1 MKSRKPDGG
10 HRGESGIAPRLKIV
24 CTNRQANFRYELLEK
39 YEAGMVLVGSEVKS
53 LRDGKANLGDAYVI
67 HRGNELF
74 LINAH
79 IAPYPPANRFN
90 HEPLRTR
97 KLLLHREEL
106 ERLMGKMKEKGLTLI
121 PTKIYFKEGRAKCEI
136 ALAKGKK
143 LIDRREELKKK
154 THQREIERAV
164 RGKR

>member
-1 MKSRKPDGG
+1 MP
-10 HRGESGIAPRLKIV
+10 ESIKIV

-53 LRDGKANLGDAYVI
+53 LRDAKANIGDAYVI
-67 HRGNELF
+67 HKGNELV

-79 IAPYPPANRFN
+79 ISPYPPANRFN
-90 HEPLRTR
+90 HEPLRAR
-97 KLLLHREEL
+97 KLLLHREQL
-106 ERLMGKMKEKGLTLI
+106 ERLMGKMRERGLTLI
-121 PTKIYFKEGRAKCEI
+121 PTKIYFKGGKAKCEI

-143 LIDRREELKKK
+143 TIDRREELRKK

-164 RGKR
+164 RRKR